1 MADEKE
7 YTTAE
12 EAEKAKKAENAKA
25 AAAAATAEPQ
35 APDPGQ
41 EDADAIKEQA
51 FGGET
56 REAKAQPAKSSYKTR

>member
-7 YTTAE
+7 YSTHE

-25 AAAAATAEPQ
+25 AAEAASAEPQ
-35 APDPGQ
+35 APAPGQ
-41 EDADAIKEQA
+41 EDADAIKE
-51 FGGET
+51 GTYGET